1 MAGAAVDLA
10 AVAIV
15 EKDKHGD
22 VLVAWSYPQID
33 NNTEGII
40 LDRAQLTAPADTLCY
55 SYSKH
60 KSLWEYYMPMTVP
73 GDSATLPAVSAVS
86 VVILSKTFNPEKFQA
101 LLTLLAGQYVKTGD
115 PIRILGSY
123 LSVFTTKQVKV
134 DDESWSASAYND
146 KQALLAGCSLTSFIS
161 LFGVHSVLVYNAMVL
176 KKRVVVVADS
186 MEALLPMVRV
196 LPQLVWSRQNWQI
209 LRPFVTLAEA
219 EIADLESSG
228 VYVAIIG
235 HNHGNWPQPPT
246 HLRTN
251 SLPPPITSTNH
262 APQRPTPCTTTSHH
276 LRYVAG
282 LLDGSVRSREDLFDV
297 LVDVSAR
304 EVTIAEHS
312 KDDFRMGD
320 LHKEVATFMVQGAE
334 SGDVADDVLIK
345 GIFQRTN
352 KCLELVKELAA
363 ADPTLSTET
372 MEARNVPAST
382 QRFMYNLAIAEGVIS
397 R

>member
-1 MAGAAVDLA
+1 
-10 AVAIV
+10 
-15 EKDKHGD
+15 
-22 VLVAWSYPQID
+22 
-33 NNTEGII
+33 
-40 LDRAQLTAPADTLCY
+40 
-55 SYSKH
+55 
-60 KSLWEYYMPMTVP
+60 MPMTVP

-228 VYVAIIG
+228 VYVA
-235 HNHGNWPQPPT
+235 
-246 HLRTN
+246 
-251 SLPPPITSTNH
+251 
-262 APQRPTPCTTTSHH
+262 
-276 LRYVAG
+276 G